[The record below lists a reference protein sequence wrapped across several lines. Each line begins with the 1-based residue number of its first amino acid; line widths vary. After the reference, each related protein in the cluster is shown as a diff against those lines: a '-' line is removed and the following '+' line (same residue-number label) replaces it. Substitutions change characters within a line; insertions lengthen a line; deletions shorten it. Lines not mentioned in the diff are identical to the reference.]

1 MTASFT
7 ESYRFHENTE
17 LFRDAIT
24 FTAGETGF
32 GTKLIEKDYFCSLVL
47 AFLYQNDSASLVFKG
62 GTALSKVHTDFYR
75 LSEDLDFV
83 IPLPSEATRSERS
96 KAAEPYKDLMDR
108 LAHEVP
114 GIRLEMGLRGHNA
127 SKQYI
132 GYASYISQ
140 VTGDSERIKVEIGL
154 RENILRPVEH
164 KPVKTLLIDSIKE
177 TQVLS
182 AFPATIMAFDEAYAE
197 KFRAAMTRRT
207 PAIRDFYDVFH
218 AITAMG
224 FDPQRVDF
232 ISLVVAKLAV
242 PGNEEVDLSSVRKE
256 ALKEQLHSELGSVL
270 RKKDFEQFDLD
281 KAFDIVCAVAE
292 KLEK

>member
-1 MTASFT
+1 MIALPT
-7 ESYRFHENTE
+7 ESCRYHEKTE

-47 AFLYQNDSASLVFKG
+47 AFFYQNDSSSIVFKG

-83 IPLPSEATRSERS
+83 IPLPSEATRAERS
-96 KAAEPYKDLMDR
+96 KAAEPYKDLMER
-108 LAHEVP
+108 LAHEVS

-132 GYASYISQ
+132 GYASYVSQ
-140 VTGDSERIKVEIGL
+140 VTGDPERIKIEIGL
-154 RENILRPVEH
+154 RENIIRPIEH
-164 KPVKTLLIDSIKE
+164 KLVKTLLIDSIKE
-177 TQVLS
+177 SEVLS
-182 AFPATIMAFDEAYAE
+182 AFPAAVMAYEEAYAE
-197 KFRAAMTRRT
+197 KFRAAMTRRK

-218 AITAMG
+218 AVASMG
-224 FDPQRVDF
+224 FDPQRKDF
-232 ISLVVAKLAV
+232 IDLVVAKLAV
-242 PGNEEVDLSSVRKE
+242 PGNEEVDLSSSRKE